1 MTLQASITRA
11 AVALLAIVVFLA
23 TAHSPCGAQGMFSSV
38 FPLNSVETFLG
49 PIFPKCG
56 ISSSFRSEVGAGLA
70 AAMLESA
77 KLTGSQGET
86 FNLKQ
91 SSHLDEAPERL
102 DIYANLRIWRFGL
115 RGNYWN
121 FVTGSKHRD
130 LAKLEMSGLI
140 LGGDFDLVQFE
151 WLAIGGRADFYLLD
165 PCFQGTI
172 RRPDLSMEATLNV
185 KGDRPI
191 TVGPYLRYV
200 PPEILGW
207 PVHVEAY
214 LKFPVRG
221 ASLTSYGAGLVF
233 RPQIYRFDIAARIY
247 AEDTWLKFT
256 SGAIDF
262 FSPNVPAL
270 AEQDW
275 KLNVEWRL
283 YGLDFAVYF

>member
-1 MTLQASITRA
+1 MTLKASLTRA
-11 AVALLAIVVFLA
+11 VVALLATVVFLT

-38 FPLNSVETFLG
+38 FPLNSVESFLG

-77 KLTGSQGET
+77 KLTVSQGET
-86 FNLKQ
+86 FNLKE
-91 SSHLDEAPERL
+91 SSHLDEDLERL

-115 RGNYWN
+115 HADYWN
-121 FVTGSKHRD
+121 FVTASKRRS
-130 LAKLEMSGLI
+130 LAKLDMSGLI

-151 WLAIGGRADFYLLD
+151 WLAIGARADFYLFD
-165 PCFQGTI
+165 PRFHCTV
-172 RRPDLSMEATLNV
+172 LSPEQSVKATLNL
-185 KGDRPI
+185 KGDSPI

-214 LKFPVRG
+214 LKLPVKG
-221 ASLTSYGAGLVF
+221 VSLTSYGAGLVF

-256 SGAIDF
+256 SAPIDF
-262 FSPNVPAL
+262 SSRDVPAL
-270 AEQDW
+270 AGQDW
-275 KLNVEWRL
+275 KLDVEWTL
-283 YGLDFAVYF
+283 YGVDFAVYF